1 MPDGALK
8 TQGFFQGQ
16 HRGPRQS
23 WKEGQDWQAEGRM
36 GLGRGVPHGARTFH
50 VVALRP
56 VAEPIPGLKAQVT
69 AVRVGG
75 GWRERLP
82 ISPAP
87 GPSAGC
93 KQTHALAVANRRG
106 PWGGGGLLRT

>member
-1 MPDGALK
+1 MPDSALK

-50 VVALRP
+50 VIALRP

-69 AVRVGG
+69 AVGAGG
-75 GWRERLP
+75 RKASHQPRPWPLRRL
-82 ISPAP
+82 
-87 GPSAGC
+87 
-93 KQTHALAVANRRG
+93 
-106 PWGGGGLLRT
+106 